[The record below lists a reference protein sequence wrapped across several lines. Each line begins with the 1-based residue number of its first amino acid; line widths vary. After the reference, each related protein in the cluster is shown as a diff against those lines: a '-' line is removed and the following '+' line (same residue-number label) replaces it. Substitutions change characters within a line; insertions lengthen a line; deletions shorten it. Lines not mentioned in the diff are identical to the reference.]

1 MDLGDPSSQPLSEV
15 ACPATLSPGLRA
27 VTVLLVPPARGGGG
41 FPFRPEESVGWAP
54 SGSS

>member
-27 VTVLLVPPARGGGG
+27 ITVPLVPPARDGVG
-41 FPFRPEESVGWAP
+41 FHSAPEESVGWAP
-54 SGSS
+54 SDSS